1 MPINHALADKMGLSL
16 DVRNKI
22 ENTHEFLDYVL
33 NNPSEFNEPV
43 AIVEFTEYFLQQ
55 LWGFKQDRNFHT
67 HWWRI
72 KGCTCPS
79 LDNLDRVDT
88 GQRVI
93 NATCPWHKGE
103 VNE

>member
-1 MPINHALADKMGLSL
+1 MPINHALANKMGLYL

-22 ENTHEFLDYVL
+22 ETAHELLDYVL
-33 NNPSEFNEPV
+33 NNPSDFDESV

-55 LWGFKQDRNFHT
+55 LWGFKLDRNFHT

-79 LDNLDRVDT
+79 LDNLDRVGT

-93 NATCPWHKGE
+93 NVTCPWHTG
-103 VNE
+103 